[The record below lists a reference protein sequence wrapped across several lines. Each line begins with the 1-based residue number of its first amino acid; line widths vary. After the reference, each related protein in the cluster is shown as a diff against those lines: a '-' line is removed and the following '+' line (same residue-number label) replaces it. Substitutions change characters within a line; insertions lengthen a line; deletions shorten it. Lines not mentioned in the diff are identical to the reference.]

1 MRFEIELSRE
11 VDLMKIARELEKK
24 FNIKLTGD
32 EVHGYLCQL
41 WIGKEGKIIVEL
53 FEEDKEPDEF
63 RSYRMLKHPLSA
75 DEIDKLKQELNKLI
89 KSEEQNFKHEGYF
102 AL

>member
-1 MRFEIELSRE
+1 MKFEIKLSRE

-32 EVHGYLCQL
+32 KIHGYLCQV
-41 WIGKEGKIIVEL
+41 WIGKEGKIIVDL
-53 FEEDKEPDEF
+53 FERNKKPDEL

-75 DEIDKLKQELNKLI
+75 TDIGRLKQELSKLI
-89 KSEEQNFKHEGYF
+89 KSEE
-102 AL
+102 